1 MASYTLPEFLAHA
14 IAMEQEAAERYLELA
29 DMMEAHRN
37 DAVSKVFRDMHRYSE
52 MHRDSIRARAGEVEL
67 PKLRSWEYRWRT
79 PPEVGGEDAFD
90 YLLEPYNALKYAR
103 GNEMRSMKYYRAA
116 AAEAADPELRRLAEE
131 FAGEEREHVLAL
143 DKRLAQTPRPS
154 ATFADDPETIEPL

>member
-1 MASYTLPEFLAHA
+1 MASCTLPEFLAHA
-14 IAMEQEAAERYLELA
+14 IAMEQEAADRYLELA

-37 DAVSKVFRDMHRYSE
+37 DAVSEVFREMQRYSE
-52 MHRDSIRARAGEVEL
+52 LHRDSIQARVGKVEL
-67 PKLRSWEYRWRT
+67 PALRSWEYRWRT

-103 GNEMRSMKYYRAA
+103 GNELRSMKYYRAA
-116 AAEAADPELRRLAEE
+116 AAEAEDPELRRLAQE

-143 DKRLAQTPRPS
+143 DKWLAQTPRPS
-154 ATFADDPETIEPL
+154 ATFADDPETIEPV